1 MNKKD
6 FNYVADC
13 KIYEYEND
21 ILKVEIEKEDFSD
34 DIISK
39 IEKIIELYPK
49 KLEEIA
55 NFCRES
61 DCFKEHYSQENE
73 ESILKKLNR
82 PVLRFFGEEGI
93 LTYNEQE
100 FDEDHILDIDFDGL
114 LENFTYVGI
123 DE

>member
-1 MNKKD
+1 M
-6 FNYVADC
+6 
-13 KIYEYEND
+13 
-21 ILKVEIEKEDFSD
+21 KVEIEKEDFSD

-73 ESILKKLNR
+73 ESILKKLNK